1 MHLLHWSVVVASTH
15 ADTIDRTSTLHLRY
29 VMAEIIFVIIGVTAG
44 TGLLFGSIVTTY
56 YCCKRHRRSSP
67 PSPYH
72 LSKPPQPDD
81 DYLHSVI
88 INQHIARHLRP
99 QSTISFISDQY
110 HHDMTLMAPPRRL
123 ALLEQQQ
130 QLQPSGTLIFENPLT
145 SLPETRSVNDHSSA
159 YAYENRSLEL
169 GELPTITSAQV

>member
-1 MHLLHWSVVVASTH
+1 
-15 ADTIDRTSTLHLRY
+15 
-29 VMAEIIFVIIGVTAG
+29 MAEIIFVIIGVTAG
-44 TGLLFGSIVTTY
+44 TGALFGSIITTY
-56 YCCKRHRRSSP
+56 YCCKRYRRHPP

-72 LSKPPQPDD
+72 ISKPPQRDD

-99 QSTISFISDQY
+99 QSTISFISDHF

-123 ALLEQQQ
+123 AMLEQQQ
-130 QLQPSGTLIFENPLT
+130 QQQKEEEPATLVIENPLT
-145 SLPETRSVNDHSSA
+145 SLPHSGMINSHPSA

-169 GELPTITSAQV
+169 GELPTIAGIQV

>member
-1 MHLLHWSVVVASTH
+1 
-15 ADTIDRTSTLHLRY
+15 
-29 VMAEIIFVIIGVTAG
+29 MAEIIFVIIGVTAG
-44 TGLLFGSIVTTY
+44 TGALFGSIITTY
-56 YCCKRHRRSSP
+56 YCCKRHRRHPP

-72 LSKPPQPDD
+72 RSKPPQCDE

-99 QSTISFISDQY
+99 QSTISFISDQF

-123 ALLEQQQ
+123 AMLEQQQ
-130 QLQPSGTLIFENPLT
+130 QQGDPATLIIENPLT
-145 SLPETRSVNDHSSA
+145 SLPGTRMVNDHPSA

-169 GELPTITSAQV
+169 GELPTITGVQV